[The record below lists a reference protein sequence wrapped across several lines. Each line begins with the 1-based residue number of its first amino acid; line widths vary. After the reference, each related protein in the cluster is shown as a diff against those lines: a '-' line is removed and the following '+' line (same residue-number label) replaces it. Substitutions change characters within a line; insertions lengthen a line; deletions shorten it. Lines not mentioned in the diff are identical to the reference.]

1 MMNHKK
7 ICQAFLS
14 ILFILL
20 SIRILSAQERDDV
33 LQHNLPD
40 DNTTNY
46 NQVLSSQNE
55 SATKRE
61 QFQNEFPS
69 AEKNPRRPTYVITI
83 HRMIDGGL
91 SSSIQR
97 RVNSAKDEN
106 AGLIIFDIDTF
117 GGRLDAA
124 MEISE
129 FISDLKEVE
138 TVAFIP
144 HKAISAGALIAISC
158 NDIIMAPEAELGDCE
173 PIVPTAEGGYKS
185 AGEKIQTVLRTKF
198 RKFAEKNGYPVLLAE
213 AMVTSEIE
221 VYRIETEENPEGF
234 YISSKELKEMNEEDQ
249 KKIKNK
255 KLIVEE
261 GKLLTMHTREA
272 FEFGFARHI
281 VDDREALFALYEVN
295 KSEVTTL
302 ETNWSEEMVRFLE
315 KIAPVLLTIGIIAI
329 YIEFNSP
336 GFGIPGLIGI
346 TCFATIFLSK
356 YLVGLAEAPEILIFF
371 AGIALIAVE
380 IFLIPGFGITGI
392 AGILL
397 VFAGLILSFQ
407 DFTFPSTPSDSEML
421 RKNLLM
427 MIGSFLTSALV
438 IVLLLRYMPGIPI
451 FNRLI
456 LRTSET
462 PDYGF
467 KNDSMPA
474 YSALVG
480 TKGIAITPLR
490 PSGRVDVGERILDV
504 VTQGDF
510 IDKGQGVEIVKV
522 EGNRIVVKSV

>member
-1 MMNHKK
+1 MH
-7 ICQAFLS
+7 
-14 ILFILL
+14 
-20 SIRILSAQERDDV
+20 
-33 LQHNLPD
+33 H
-40 DNTTNY
+40 DNTIYYDQT
-46 NQVLSSQNE
+46 LSSQE
-55 SATKRE
+55 EPATKKK
-61 QFQNEFPS
+61 QFQNGFPD
-69 AEKNPRRPTYVITI
+69 ADNNPYRPTYVITI

-91 SSSIQR
+91 NSSIQR
-97 RVNSAKDEN
+97 RVDSAKDN
-106 AGLIIFDIDTF
+106 DAGLIIFDIDTF

-129 FISDLKEVE
+129 FISDLKEAD
-138 TVAFIP
+138 TVAFIS
-144 HKAISAGALIAISC
+144 HKAISAGALIALSC

-173 PIVPTAEGGYKS
+173 PILPTTEGGYKS

-234 YISSKELKEMNEEDQ
+234 YISSRELKEMNEEDQ
-249 KKIKNK
+249 KKIKKK

-281 VDDREALFALYEVN
+281 VDDLDALFALYNVN
-295 KSEVTTL
+295 KKEVTEL

-329 YIEFNSP
+329 YLEFNSP
-336 GFGIPGLIGI
+336 GFGIPGLVGI
-346 TCFATIFLSK
+346 VCFATIFLSK
-356 YLVGLAEAPEILIFF
+356 YLVGLAEAPEIIIFF
-371 AGIALIAVE
+371 LGIALIAVE

-392 AGILL
+392 AGIIL
-397 VFAGLILSFQ
+397 VFIGLMLSFQ
-407 DFTFPSTPSDSEML
+407 DFTLPRTPFDSEEL

-427 MIGSFLTSALV
+427 IIGSFLTSAFA
-438 IVLLLRYMPGIPI
+438 IVLLLKYMPGIPL
-451 FNRLI
+451 FKRLI
-456 LRTSET
+456 LTTAET

-467 KNDSMPA
+467 KNVTSSA
-474 YSALVG
+474 YSELLGV
-480 TKGIAITPLR
+480 KGVAITPLR
-490 PSGRVDVGERILDV
+490 PSGRIEVGEKLLDV

-510 IDKGQGVEIVKV
+510 IGKGQRVEIVKI